1 MGSKW
6 TSGHS
11 CVQSQA
17 CQLLS
22 TRTPGDSGGGFT
34 NTMAPELCFCAN
46 FQLVFGKHSKLKK
59 KKKSKQAFGTIKEHM
74 TSTVTLCGWDCSL
87 CQGMF
92 GLEEGARDCVAACCR
107 ASYGA
112 LR

>member
-22 TRTPGDSGGGFT
+22 TRTPGDSGRGFT

-46 FQLVFGKHSKLKK
+46 FQLVFGKHSNKLKK
-59 KKKSKQAFGTIKEHM
+59 KKVKTGLWDHQGTHDIH
-74 TSTVTLCGWDCSL
+74 SDLVWLGLLSL
-87 CQGMF
+87 PGY
-92 GLEEGARDCVAACCR
+92 VWT
-107 ASYGA
+107 
-112 LR
+112 